1 MALGFGKMGLRP
13 ADFWAMSLPEWLCA
27 CDGFAEFHGA
37 KPARGELPTMEEIQA
52 AIEADEARNNDN
64 SR

>member
-13 ADFWAMSLPEWLCA
+13 ADFWAMSLPEWLGA

-37 KPARGELPTMEEIQA
+37 KPGGDMPTMEEIQA
-52 AIEADEARNNDN
+52 AIEADEARNNVN